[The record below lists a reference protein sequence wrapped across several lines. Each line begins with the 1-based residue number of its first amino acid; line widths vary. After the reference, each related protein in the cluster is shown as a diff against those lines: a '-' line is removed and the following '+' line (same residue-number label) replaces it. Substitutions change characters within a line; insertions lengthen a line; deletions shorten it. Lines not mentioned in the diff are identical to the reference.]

1 MTTYTALFPLG
12 RTVQTPYAKDE
23 LTRLNYSPLNLL
35 RKHMSGDWTEMDKD
49 DQQSNREAVIEGSR
63 IFSAYTVQDVKFW
76 VITEADRSSTTI
88 LLPSEY

>member
-1 MTTYTALFPLG
+1 MTTYAALFPLG

-23 LTRLNYSPLNLL
+23 LSRLNYSPLNLL

>member
-1 MTTYTALFPLG
+1 MTIYTALFSLG
-12 RTVQTPYAKDE
+12 RIVATPYAKDE

-35 RKHMSGDWTEMDKD
+35 RKHMSGDWTEMDAE
-49 DQQSNREAVIEGSR
+49 DQQSNREAISEGSR
-63 IFSAYTVQDVKFW
+63 VFSAYTIQGTKFW